1 MCKMLLSINPCHVN
15 NIMAGIK
22 HYEFRKRKCKKIVDT
37 IIIYATSP
45 IMKVVGEAEVIDIIE
60 DTPKNVWNVT
70 SDYSGISKSFF
81 DKYYKGRKKA
91 VAYKLG
97 KVKKYEKPL
106 SLSDL
111 GVYSAPQSF
120 VYIN

>member
-1 MCKMLLSINPCHVN
+1 
-15 NIMAGIK
+15 
-22 HYEFRKRKCKKIVDT
+22 
-37 IIIYATSP
+37 
-45 IMKVVGEAEVIDIIE
+45 MK
-60 DTPKNVWNVT
+60 T
-70 SDYSGISKSFF
+70 
-81 DKYYKGRKKA
+81 
-91 VAYKLG
+91 